1 LLDEALKVFNEIGQ
15 RDMISWSAMNL
26 GLAQNGQGKEALKL
40 FQQMQLVGIM
50 PDSKTFASNLRA
62 CGNLAALEQ
71 GMKIQGRV
79 K

>member
-1 LLDEALKVFNEIGQ
+1 MLDEALKVFNEIGQ
-15 RDMISWSAMNL
+15 RDMISWSAMIS

-50 PDSKTFASNLRA
+50 PDSKTFASNLPA